1 MKRPPGKWRWA
12 IGFALLAGIVAG
24 GLSSCATVNPYF
36 DAAKPHRAR
45 EGFRNNYDN
54 SDKQSFWRWQL
65 ERWQSGVPFP
75 PKSPTPV
82 ATPDSP
88 A

>member
-1 MKRPPGKWRWA
+1 MKRPGRKLRWA
-12 IGFALLAGIVAG
+12 AALLLLAAIVGG
-24 GLSSCATVNPYF
+24 GLSSCATVSPYY

-65 ERWQSGVPFP
+65 ERARRLQSGFTTYSVQRCHRMGQ
-75 PKSPTPV
+75 
-82 ATPDSP
+82 
-88 A
+88 